1 MEKTHLLP
9 ALLALLLAACGSNPT
24 AETVPGSVN
33 LPQTSTL
40 TPSRTPLPTETPEQT
55 LPPTETIIP
64 INETSRYFEPGFQL
78 DVEGNVDGIKVPFTV
93 GLHPSIMNRAVEP
106 VKSVTVNR
114 PDTNDTYAKFW
125 LTMCWK
131 KYEMQHP
138 EAAGMSFVQYEEL
151 VKKGGGEVQIAAV
164 DEKTGDSN
172 NKLLTFHPENGF
184 VYIPVDYTVH
194 LPEALNTLTG
204 IYFGMNEKG
213 QLVVVSNSLYP
224 DVLSSMR
231 SSASGAGYKPDFA
244 VDLQFSRSI
253 AETLEDILSL
263 DNNGLLSSTQYWQK
277 VGQGILPD
285 SNLYLRPNIN
295 NPMLANKTPFF
306 VIDQ

>member
-40 TPSRTPLPTETPEQT
+40 TPSRTPVPTETPEPT
-55 LPPTETIIP
+55 LTPTETIIP

-78 DVEGNVDGIKVPFTV
+78 DVEGNVDGISVPFTV

-106 VKSVTVNR
+106 VTSVTVNR

-138 EAAGMSFVQYEEL
+138 EAAGMSFAQYEEL

-184 VYIPVDYTVH
+184 VFIPADNSVH
-194 LPEALNTLTG
+194 LPEAINASNG
-204 IYFGMNEKG
+204 IYFGKNEKG
-213 QLVVVSNSLYP
+213 QLVIVWNSF
-224 DVLSSMR
+224 
-231 SSASGAGYKPDFA
+231 SSASISEQKAYDNPSGWTDETMVDFICS
-244 VDLQFSRSI
+244 DSI
-253 AETLEDILSL
+253 AEGMEFILTL
-263 DNNGLLSSTQYWQK
+263 DNTNLISSRPYWTIA
-277 VGQGILPD
+277 GQGYLPD
-285 SNLYLRPNIN
+285 PNIARIPLIR
-295 NPMLANKTPFF
+295 NPMLADKKPFF
-306 VIDQ
+306 LFGQ